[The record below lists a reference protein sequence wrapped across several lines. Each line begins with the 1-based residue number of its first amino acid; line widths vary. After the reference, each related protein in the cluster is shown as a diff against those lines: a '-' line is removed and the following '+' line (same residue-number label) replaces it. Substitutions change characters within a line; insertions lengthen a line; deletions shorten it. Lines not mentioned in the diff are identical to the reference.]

1 MPTVELQQTHL
12 FYTTSGRGLPCLVMH
27 GGLGLDHT
35 YLRGL
40 DSLGDVLHLVY
51 YDHRHNGRSGRPPLE
66 TVTHAQLA
74 ADAESLRQHL
84 GLGKVAVL
92 GHSYGG
98 FIALEYALRYP
109 ASLSHLILLDTAAV
123 FNYGEEIMDNA
134 RAMGA
139 TPAML
144 EALAASVADDEA
156 MKSMLKLILPLYFYR
171 YQPAYEAL
179 FAETIISAALE
190 GQQEQMLASYN
201 LLPHLHE
208 IGCPT
213 LLLVG
218 RYDFI
223 CPPSQAQLM
232 HEHIPHSRL
241 VVFEHSGHL
250 PWIEEPALFIQT
262 LKGWLEQATGSPS

>member
-1 MPTVELQQTHL
+1 MPLVEVHQTQL
-12 FYTTSGRGLPCLVMH
+12 FYIRSGTGVPCLVMH

-40 DSLGDVLHLVY
+40 DIVSDVLHLVY

-66 TVTHAQLA
+66 SVTHAQLA
-74 ADAESLRQHL
+74 DDAEGLRQHC
-84 GLGKVAVL
+84 GFGKVAVL

-109 ASLSHLILLDTAAV
+109 DSVSHLILLDTAPV
-123 FNYGEEIMDNA
+123 YNYREEITNNA
-134 RAMGA
+134 MAKGA

-144 EALAASVADDEA
+144 EALTASSSTEEA
-156 MKSMLKLILPLYFYR
+156 MKSTLKLILPLYFYR
-171 YQPAYEAL
+171 YQPAYAAFL
-179 FAETIISAALE
+179 ADIIVCAALE
-190 GQQEQMLASYN
+190 GHQEKMLSTYN
-201 LLPHLHE
+201 TLPYLHE

-218 RYDFI
+218 RDDFI

-232 HEHIPHSRL
+232 HTHIPHSRL
-241 VVFEHSGHL
+241 VVFEHSGHF

-262 LKGWLEQATGSPS
+262 VKEWLEQEEG

>member
-1 MPTVELQQTHL
+1 MLMPTVEVHQTQL
-12 FYTTSGRGLPCLVMH
+12 FYTRRGTGVPCLVMH

-40 DSLGDVLHLVY
+40 DIASDILHLVY

-74 ADAESLRQHL
+74 DDAEGLRQHL
-84 GLGKVAVL
+84 GFGKVAVL

-98 FIALEYALRYP
+98 FIALAK
-109 ASLSHLILLDTAAV
+109 
-123 FNYGEEIMDNA
+123 
-134 RAMGA
+134 GA

-144 EALAASVADDEA
+144 EALTASSSNDEA
-156 MKSMLKLILPLYFYR
+156 MKDTLKLILPLYFYQH
-171 YQPAYEAL
+171 QPAYDAL
-179 FAETIISAALE
+179 LADMIVCAALE
-190 GQQEQMLASYN
+190 GQQEQMLSTYN
-201 LLPHLHE
+201 TLPYLHE
-208 IGCPT
+208 ISCPT

-218 RYDFI
+218 RDDFI

-232 HEHIPHSRL
+232 HARIPHSRL
-241 VVFEHSGHL
+241 VVFEHSGHF

-262 LKGWLEQATGSPS
+262 VKAWLEQVES

>member
-1 MPTVELQQTHL
+1 MPTVEVHQTQL
-12 FYTTSGRGLPCLVMH
+12 FYTRRGTGVPCLVMH

-40 DSLGDVLHLVY
+40 DIASDVLHLVY

-74 ADAESLRQHL
+74 DDAEGLRQHL
-84 GLGKVAVL
+84 GFGKVAVL

-109 ASLSHLILLDTAAV
+109 DAVSHLILLDTAPV
-123 FNYGEEIMDNA
+123 FNYGEDIMKNA
-134 RAMGA
+134 MAKGA

-144 EALAASVADDEA
+144 EALTASSSNDEA
-156 MKSMLKLILPLYFYR
+156 MKDTLKLILPLYFYQH
-171 YQPAYEAL
+171 QPAYDAL
-179 FAETIISAALE
+179 LADMIVCAALE
-190 GQQEQMLASYN
+190 GQQEQMLSTYN
-201 LLPHLHE
+201 MLPYLHE
-208 IGCPT
+208 ISCPT

-218 RYDFI
+218 RDDFI

-232 HEHIPHSRL
+232 HARIPHSRL
-241 VVFEHSGHL
+241 VVFEHSGHF
-250 PWIEEPALFIQT
+250 PWIEEPPLFIQT
-262 LKGWLEQATGSPS
+262 VKAWLEQVEG

>member
-1 MPTVELQQTHL
+1 MPTVDVQQTHL
-12 FYTTSGRGLPCLVMH
+12 FYTRSGSGVPCLVMH

-40 DSLGDVLHLVY
+40 DIISDVLDLVY

-66 TVTHAQLA
+66 SVTHAQLA
-74 ADAESLRQHL
+74 DDAEGLRQHL
-84 GLGKVAVL
+84 SLGKVVVL

-109 ASLSHLILLDTAAV
+109 ASVSHLILLDTAPV
-123 FNYGEEIMDNA
+123 FNYGEEIMNNA
-134 RAMGA
+134 MAKAA

-144 EALAASVADDEA
+144 EALTASSSNDEA
-156 MKSMLKLILPLYFYR
+156 MKSMLKLLLPLYFYQ
-171 YQPAYEAL
+171 YQPAYDAL
-179 FAETIISAALE
+179 FADIITCAAIE
-190 GQQEQMLASYN
+190 EQQEKILSTYNMLPY
-201 LLPHLHE
+201 LHE

-218 RYDFI
+218 RDDFI

-232 HEHIPHSRL
+232 HAHIPQSRL
-241 VVFEHSGHL
+241 VVFEQSGHF

-262 LKGWLEQATGSPS
+262 VKEWLERDKG